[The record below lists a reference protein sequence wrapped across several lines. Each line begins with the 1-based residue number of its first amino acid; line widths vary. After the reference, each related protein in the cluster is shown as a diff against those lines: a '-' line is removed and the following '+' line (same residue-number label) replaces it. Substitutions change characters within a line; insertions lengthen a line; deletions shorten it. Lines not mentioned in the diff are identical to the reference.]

1 MKNLVLNTSHNWS
14 ATVLR
19 LVLGLVIFSHGAQS
33 MLGWFGGSGFTATM
47 EALTSHMSLPWI
59 VAFMV
64 ICIQFFGSLMLITG
78 FATRI
83 AALGMFGIFVGMA
96 SYHFQYGFHMN
107 WFGTKAGEG
116 FEFHTLVLA
125 MNSALLILG
134 GGAFSV
140 DRKLISRA

>member
-1 MKNLVLNTSHNWS
+1 MKNLVLNTSHYWS

-47 EALTSHMSLPWI
+47 EALTSHMALPWI

-134 GGAFSV
+134 GGAFSI